1 MIRIE
6 VFTGVVLANLGWIVV
21 DKIVKQVVGS
31 RAVVTHHAVQ
41 FMQLHVLE
49 LGEAGGKILEA
60 KWIHI
65 LHIGLV
71 INEAPLQGGGH
82 QPVGFLGALRCQI
95 AQVHREAGVDRV
107 GLTTHRRADQLEV
120 DQQTGLIVNNLG
132 LTRSDREIIGF
143 TISFVVSEQ
152 TKHKGPG
159 GLNCIGEGII

>member
-1 MIRIE
+1 
-6 VFTGVVLANLGWIVV
+6 
-21 DKIVKQVVGS
+21 
-31 RAVVTHHAVQ
+31 
-41 FMQLHVLE
+41 MQLHVLE
-49 LGEAGGKILEA
+49 LGEAGGKICEA

-65 LHIGLV
+65 LNFGLV

-82 QPVGFLGALRCQI
+82 QPVGFLGALTFQV
-95 AQVHREAGVDRV
+95 AQVHREAWVDRV

-132 LTRSDREIIGF
+132 LTRSDREIIGV
-143 TISFVVSEQ
+143 TISFVVSKQ